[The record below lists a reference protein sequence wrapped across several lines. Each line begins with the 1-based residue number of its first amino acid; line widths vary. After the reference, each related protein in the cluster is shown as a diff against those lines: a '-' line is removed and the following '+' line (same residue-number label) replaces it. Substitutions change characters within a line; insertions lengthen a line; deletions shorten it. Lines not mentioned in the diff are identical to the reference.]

1 MMQLTNHK
9 VSADAQV
16 ATIPLNVIK
25 EAATWLSRVQEK
37 PLSKA
42 EHQDLMKW
50 RSQSKQHEQ
59 AWQRAERLVNKLHH
73 IPAELGMSVLGRPQS
88 ADRRVI
94 IKSLV
99 ILLAATPT
107 AVLVYKEFPWQSWT
121 ADYHTAKG
129 EQRTI
134 HLADGGKLITNTD
147 SAVDIEYAEHER
159 LVRLYQGEIYIETA
173 RDALNRP
180 FIVETEHGRLHALG
194 TKFVVRKQE
203 NNSYLAVI
211 EHAVE
216 ILPSM
221 SVTQR
226 LVVKAGQ
233 ETTFNNT
240 TIAAQQS
247 LSDNATAWL
256 DGVFYADNL
265 PLSDFIATLSRYR
278 SGVLRCDSSTAE
290 IRISGAFQ
298 LNHPDKVLE
307 ILQETRPIRIDW
319 RTRYWGTL
327 YKSS

>member
-1 MMQLTNHK
+1 MQLTNRK
-9 VSADAQV
+9 VNDDAQA

-25 EAATWLSRVQEK
+25 EAAIWLSRIQEK
-37 PLSKA
+37 PLSSA
-42 EHQDLMKW
+42 EHQDLLKW
-50 RSQSKQHEQ
+50 RSLSKQHEQ
-59 AWQRAERLVNKLHH
+59 AWQRAEKLVDKFHH
-73 IPAELGMSVLGRPQS
+73 IPADLGMSVLGRPQS
-88 ADRRVI
+88 TDRRAI
-94 IKSLV
+94 IKSLA
-99 ILLAATPT
+99 ILLVTTPATFM
-107 AVLVYKEFPWQSWT
+107 AYKELPWQNWS

-134 HLADGGKLITNTD
+134 QLADGGKLITNTD
-147 SAVDIEYAEHER
+147 SAVDIEYGEHER

-173 RDALNRP
+173 PDALNRP

-216 ILPSM
+216 VLPSM

-226 LVVKAGQ
+226 VLVSAGQ
-233 ETTFNNT
+233 ETTFNT
-240 TIAAQQS
+240 TAIATQQP
-247 LSDNATAWL
+247 LNDNATAWL

-278 SGVLRCDSSTAE
+278 SGVLKCDDSTSE

-298 LNHPDKVLE
+298 LNHPDKVLD

-327 YKSS
+327 YQSS